1 MPVHHSLWKVGAS
14 PSQVE
19 PDTLTGEKSLEDM
32 IVAEPSILSEEWML
46 IGRQVDTGLGGRVD
60 LLAMAPDASL
70 ILIELK
76 RDRTSRDVVA
86 QTLDYASWLVNLADE
101 EITEIYR
108 RFNPNASL
116 DEEFRTRFG
125 HKLSEETLNDTHQL
139 VIVASSTDPRTERI
153 IRYLES
159 GNIPINLLSFQVFRD
174 GETQFLSRSW
184 LLDPSD
190 VQVNASAKSR
200 SEREPWNG
208 EYYAC
213 FGHGEERS
221 WDEARTHGFISAGG
235 GSWYS
240 NTLKQL
246 RRDARVWVK
255 APSYGFVG
263 VGRVTGARQSSD
275 EFHIGDQ
282 SALDVLKANYH
293 RHYGNDIDRME
304 YFVPVQWLYTV
315 DIEAAV
321 QEVGMFG
328 NQNTVCKPRTPKW
341 RTTVDRLKTIF
352 SGYDDEPAETAQ
364 IEN

>member
-1 MPVHHSLWKVGAS
+1 MPVHHSLWKIGAS

-19 PDTLTGEKSLEDM
+19 PDVLKDEKSLEDM

-46 IGRQVDTGLGGRVD
+46 IGRQVDTGLGGQVD
-60 LLAMAPDASL
+60 LLAIAPDASL

-76 RDRTSRDVVA
+76 RDKTPRDVVA
-86 QTLDYASWLVNLADE
+86 QTLDYASWLVSLADE

-108 RFNPNASL
+108 RFNPNGSL
-116 DEEFRTRFG
+116 DEEFNRRFRS
-125 HKLSEETLNDTHQL
+125 KLSEEALNETHQL

-159 GNIPINLLSFQVFRD
+159 GDIPINLLSFQVFRD

-184 LLDPSD
+184 LLDPSE

-200 SEREPWNG
+200 SEKEPWNG
-208 EYYAC
+208 EYYAS
-213 FGHGEERS
+213 FGHGKERC

-235 GSWYS
+235 GAWYS

-246 RRDARVWVK
+246 RRDARIWVK
-255 APSYGFVG
+255 APSQGFVG
-263 VGRVTGARQSSD
+263 VGRVTGSRQSSA
-275 EFHIGDQ
+275 EFRINDQ

-293 RHYGNDIDRME
+293 RQCENDIERME
-304 YFVPVQWLYTV
+304 YFVPVQWLDT
-315 DIEAAV
+315 IGIKEAV

-328 NQNTVCKPRTPKW
+328 NQNTVCKPTTPKW

-352 SGYDDEPAETAQ
+352 PGYDAEPAETA
-364 IEN
+364 